1 MSISTVFVIYL
12 TVEWE
17 SSHQRRL
24 YEAMAK
30 LFQGNATLLCI
41 NRPPICPFFTPLKKP
56 NRILKWVK
64 TKGKPV
70 RAKDIHGNS
79 CENIWLYR
87 PWVFLHDQL
96 AIKSRMITSMNRW
109 ILFYQFKKCLSV
121 LGLSSA
127 KNRIIWLATPLLFDW
142 LHIIRE
148 DLIVYECEDEY
159 SAYPGHSNR
168 KKRLIRAYE
177 KKLLSE
183 VNIVTAVS
191 HELKRTKGELHNNVH
206 LLPNGVELE
215 HFNKANAEETT
226 IPDDIASIP
235 KPIIGFVG
243 GIWGIFDVELIRYIA
258 LSCPE
263 RSLVLVG
270 NLSSIGSSSFFKD
283 FKQLVNLRNVHWL
296 GWKQYILLP
305 NYLKAMDVC
314 LLPYILDEW
323 TINCYPEKLHQYQA
337 AGKPVVSTGLPE
349 IKPISEVVEVAQ
361 THEEFL
367 EKIDKFLDT
376 KENTHSILKRVE
388 IASKNTW
395 EERASR
401 VVEILSPYLI

>member
-1 MSISTVFVIYL
+1 MGISNVLVLYL
-12 TVEWE
+12 SHEW
-17 SSHQRRL
+17 QNAQGRRSRSL
-24 YEAMAK
+24 YESLAMQLRDIAYVV
-30 LFQGNATLLCI
+30 CV
-41 NRPPICPFFTPLKKP
+41 NRPLCPFITLVTNPIRIWKWLK
-56 NRILKWVK
+56 NA
-64 TKGKPV
+64 GKPV
-70 RAKDIHGNS
+70 RKSYNLYLFTP
-79 CENIWLYR
+79 WLL
-87 PWVFLHDQL
+87 LHDQI
-96 AIKSRMITSMNRW
+96 AIWFHTVTKINRK
-109 ILFYQFKKCLSV
+109 ILEHQLENFLSKI
-121 LGLSSA
+121 GLNSVN
-127 KNRIIWLATPLLFDW
+127 NRIIVIPNPLLYNL
-142 LHIIRE
+142 LHIVKK
-148 DLIVYECEDEY
+148 DLIVYDCFDECTT
-159 SAYPGHSNR
+159 YPGLSNR
-168 KKRLIRAYE
+168 KKRLIRTYE

-183 VNIVTAVS
+183 ADIVTAVS
-191 HELKRTKGELHNNVH
+191 HELKRTKVELHNNVH
-206 LLPNGVELE
+206 LLPNGVEFE
-215 HFNKANAEETT
+215 HFNKANSEETN
-226 IPDDIASIP
+226 IPGDIASIP

-367 EKIDKFLDT
+367 EKIDKFLDAN
-376 KENTHSILKRVE
+376 ENTQSILKRVE
-388 IASKNTW
+388 IASENTW
-395 EERASR
+395 ENRASR
-401 VVEILSPYLI
+401 VIEILSPYLT